1 MQGLDETTIT
11 KGLKEAVELSISYL
25 PTVHQTVLFDQR
37 EEEGPVPEDS
47 CKTGEDKTETKSS
60 EIKSQA
66 INDEDW
72 IEVCLDNPQPK
83 TCSTNSNEIMETP
96 LVAQSSDSSHE
107 EIPKDFS
114 SGVPYVQ
121 LRMKSI
127 QTNADISCLDEDVD
141 DIGWYF
147 YDGKVPEEEPI
158 EAPVKD
164 LLDKVADIFDDFSNI
179 GIKESI
185 PKSAINAKS
194 TAQQISPL
202 TFSSLQDN
210 GDFDD
215 FESCFDG
222 GNSENDSLD
231 LFSPMERGLNGK
243 ELDKG
248 EKASTDDFD
257 DEFDSCFD
265 DVKFNATDSKVN
277 LQKETPTNYSILQN
291 ILSDTEQKNNALKE
305 LLNTDSEKDQDESFN
320 FEDHFSDKT
329 ETPVVERE
337 LQAFIGNAGGIKGI
351 SLGNE
356 CRPTTADNLTA
367 LIEAKMKTKKSVN
380 KGLVL
385 NRSRHYRDIE
395 SSVTELSTS
404 SITFTGAENS
414 EICLQDSLPS
424 NKPLQGFN
432 FDKNL
437 HACREVAK
445 DISVGSQ
452 QVESPPESLI
462 EAMRSSIGGHIESHE
477 KESNQEVDDAKDD
490 VEKKLKKI
498 LESKPKLSMS
508 LLNRGSR
515 HHRTISDCDVKT
527 EEVSGKDS
535 PQEIEIGAQSG
546 ETCISGES
554 TANPDSSDTGA
565 KQDSTESQIQ
575 VPDGI
580 SDHKT
585 RVVTENRL
593 GSLILSLS
601 HGDVEVAQI
610 LKTVVWQQQRQNSQD
625 RQSIPLEELRQVQFK
640 HLWKYLSCYILY

>member
-11 KGLKEAVELSISYL
+11 KGLKEAVELIISHL

-37 EEEGPVPEDS
+37 EEKGPVPENS

-83 TCSTNSNEIMETP
+83 TCSTNSTEIMETP
-96 LVAQSSDSSHE
+96 LVTPSSENSRD
-107 EIPKDFS
+107 EIPNDIS

-121 LRMKSI
+121 LSMKPI
-127 QTNADISCLDEDVD
+127 QTNADTSCPEEDVD

-147 YDGKVPEEEPI
+147 EDGKVPEEEPI

-164 LLDKVADIFDDFSNI
+164 LLKKVADIFDDFSNI

-185 PKSAINAKS
+185 PKSASNAKS
-194 TAQQISPL
+194 TAPQISPL

-215 FESCFDG
+215 FERCFDG
-222 GNSENDSLD
+222 GNSKNDSLD
-231 LFSPMERGLNGK
+231 SFSPMERGLNGK

-248 EKASTDDFD
+248 EKASTDEFD

-265 DVKFNATDSKVN
+265 DVKFNVKDTKVK
-277 LQKETPTNYSILQN
+277 LQKETPTKNPILQN
-291 ILSDTEQKNNALKE
+291 ILSGTEKKNNALKE

-337 LQAFIGNAGGIKGI
+337 PQAFIGNAGGIKGI

-367 LIEAKMKTKKSVN
+367 LIEAIMKTRKSVN

-404 SITFTGAENS
+404 FISFTEAENS
-414 EICLQDSLPS
+414 DICIQDSLPS
-424 NKPLQGFN
+424 NKPLEGFN
-432 FDKNL
+432 FDDKNL
-437 HACREVAK
+437 HACREVAN
-445 DISVGSQ
+445 DISVGSHQ
-452 QVESPPESLI
+452 GESPPESLI
-462 EAMRSSIGGHIESHE
+462 EAMRSSIGGYPESSD

-490 VEKKLKKI
+490 FEKKLKKI

-515 HHRTISDCDVKT
+515 HYRTINDCDVKT

-535 PQEIEIGAQSG
+535 PQEIKVGAQAG

-554 TANPDSSDTGA
+554 TANPDSSDIGT
-565 KQDSTESQIQ
+565 KQDSTESHIQ

-580 SDHKT
+580 LENKI
-585 RVVTENRL
+585 RVVTEDKL

-610 LKTVVWQQQRQNSQD
+610 LKTAVWQQQRQNSQD
-625 RQSIPLEELRQVQFK
+625 RLSIPLQELRQVQFK
-640 HLWKYLSCYILY
+640 HL